1 MDRMLK
7 KGLRNKKNIKIRY
20 FISCLLGANAK
31 WNFIRK
37 NHVFAMIGEGTL
49 FQPYFLPNDPQFIKL
64 HDNVQVATGVTFFNH
79 DVINTVFNRMRAKE
93 GKQDVLDTHC
103 ECIEIMDNCFIGGN
117 STILGGVKIGP
128 NAIVAAGSVVTKDV
142 PEGAVVG
149 GNPARVI
156 GNFWDVK
163 NRREETEM
171 KYASL
176 HEMYCNSQKDE
187 RVERAWAKFEEN
199 HS

>member
-117 STILGGVKIGP
+117 STILGGG
-128 NAIVAAGSVVTKDV
+128 
-142 PEGAVVG
+142 
-149 GNPARVI
+149 
-156 GNFWDVK
+156 K
-163 NRREETEM
+163 NRPQR
-171 KYASL
+171 YRCS
-176 HEMYCNSQKDE
+176 
-187 RVERAWAKFEEN
+187 R
-199 HS
+199 